1 MAFHGS
7 NGVRA
12 WINFKGNGT
21 HSIRDSFNMASYND
35 NGNGDYRFNFSTSFP
50 SDGFCAVA
58 SVTYLIAQVRR
69 HRIVSPY
76 QWSTSYIRVVSG
88 YNDTTA
94 QDHEVISVMCSDS
107 N

>member
-7 NGVRA
+7 TGVRA

-21 HSIRDSFNMASYND
+21 HTTRDSFNIASFND
-35 NGNGDYRFNFSTSFP
+35 NGNGDYRFNFSDSFP
-50 SDGFCAVA
+50 SSDFCAVA
-58 SVTYLIAQVRR
+58 SATYLIAQVRR